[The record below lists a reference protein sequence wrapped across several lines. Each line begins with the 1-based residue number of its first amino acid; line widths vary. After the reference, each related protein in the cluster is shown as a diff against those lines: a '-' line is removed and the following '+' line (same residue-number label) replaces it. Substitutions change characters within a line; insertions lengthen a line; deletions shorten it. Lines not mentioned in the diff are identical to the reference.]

1 MRILHV
7 SDGYLPRLGGIERQV
22 HDLAGRQAGL
32 GHSVR
37 VLTAVA
43 GPSVGG
49 VVEIIRPPGRR
60 LGATGRIRYSW
71 ARHGRDHRL
80 ARDADLIHVHAST
93 WSPLG
98 FLVLATAARAGVPT
112 VVTLHSLWD
121 YAAPLFYGADRLAR
135 WSRWPVVWSAVSRV
149 AAAPLERALGSA
161 VQVHVLPNAV
171 DPSTWSTP
179 SGPRDPRRVVFASVG
194 RLAAR
199 KRPAQLLRM
208 LRQVRAAVPIEV
220 RLEANLVG
228 DGPLRASLQR
238 YVNRHGMQGW
248 VHLHGTLNQAEIG
261 RVLSDAD
268 IYVAPATLE
277 SFGIAA
283 LEARCAGLPVV
294 GHAGC
299 GLAEFIE
306 HGREGLLGH
315 GDADLVR
322 HLTHLA
328 THPAALQQL
337 REHNRGTRPSV
348 TWRHVLE
355 RCDALYDEAFTVAG
369 VATPRAAAA
378 IR

>member
-1 MRILHV
+1 MHV

-22 HDLAGRQAGL
+22 HDLAARQAQL

-43 GPSVGG
+43 GPSADGL
-49 VVEIIRPPGRR
+49 VEIIRPSLRRPGAS
-60 LGATGRIRYSW
+60 GHIRYGW
-71 ARHGRDHRL
+71 ARHGCDQRI
-80 ARDADLIHVHAST
+80 AREADLVHVHAST

-98 FLVLATAARAGVPT
+98 FLALATAVRAGVPT

-149 AAAPLERALGSA
+149 AAAPLERVLGA
-161 VQVHVLPNAV
+161 ATRVHRLPNAV
-171 DPSTWSTP
+171 DASNWSTLA
-179 SGPRDPRRVVFASVG
+179 GPRDPHRVVIANVG

-199 KRPAQLLRM
+199 KRPAQLLHV
-208 LRQVRAAVPIEV
+208 LRQVRAAVPSQI
-220 RLEANLVG
+220 RMEASLVG

-238 YVNRHGMQGW
+238 YVNRHAMQGW
-248 VHLHGTLNQAEIG
+248 VRLHGMLTPLEVG
-261 RVLSDAD
+261 RVLADAD

-294 GHAGC
+294 GHAEC
-299 GLAEFIE
+299 GIAEFIE

-322 HLTHLA
+322 HLAHLT
-328 THPAALQQL
+328 THPAALHRM
-337 REHNRGTRPSV
+337 REHNRNTRPSV
-348 TWRHVLE
+348 TWKNVLE
-355 RCDALYDEAFTVAG
+355 RCDVLYDEAFEVAG
-369 VATPRAAAA
+369 VAASRAAL